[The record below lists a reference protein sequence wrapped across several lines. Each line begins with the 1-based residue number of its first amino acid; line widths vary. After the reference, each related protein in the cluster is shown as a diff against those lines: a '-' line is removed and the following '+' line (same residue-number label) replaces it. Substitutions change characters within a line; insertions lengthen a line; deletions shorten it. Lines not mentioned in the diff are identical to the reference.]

1 MEPSEEQQIIINHIK
16 NGKNVVVD
24 ACAGSGKSTTILS
37 CAAAIPEK
45 RFLQI
50 TYNASLCKENRERVR
65 EMGLKNVTVQTYHS
79 LAVAKYLPTAHT
91 DTVLREILQKKIKPS
106 SQILL
111 QDILVLDESQDM
123 TYLYF
128 QFIVKFTEDMGTPF
142 QLLVL
147 GDYMQGLYEFKGS
160 DIRFLTKAE
169 ELWTECS
176 HLKTK
181 VFEQCSLKMSYR
193 ITNQMA
199 DYVNNVMLGEQRL
212 LACKEGEPVVYIRN
226 TSYNIYKIVVY
237 YIRELLKKGVKP
249 SEIFVL
255 GGSVKGP
262 NSQIRRIENALSEA
276 GVPCHIPMFEEGK
289 IDEKV
294 IDGKVVFSTFHCVK
308 GRQRPYV
315 FVVGF
320 DQSYMKFYGRTLD
333 FKKCPNTL
341 YVGTTRATKR
351 LFLLE
356 TDQYPEDRPL
366 EFLKMTHLQMKEKGY
381 IDFLGMPRTI
391 FYEKVENLDET
402 RMVTHETTPTE
413 LIKFVQESVLEE
425 VQPMLDEIFIKVS
438 EEEIENLDI
447 PTMKKTQNGFY
458 EDVSDLNGIAISAM
472 YYDYLYSLWEPEGE
486 GEEEEGEEG
495 EGEEGEGEGE
505 ETGDLC
511 CNTNILYG
519 IIKTSIELM
528 KSNEHS
534 FLKTEFE
541 NLNTECNSAEDYLY
555 MANLYTACQ
564 EKVYFKLK
572 QIGRDEYT
580 WLNTEVLGKCKHRLT
595 SVLQTECEIER
606 PIIEETV
613 IQKKADEEHYEID
626 VFLSQYFPNK
636 RFRFTARIDL
646 MTYKTVWEIKCTT
659 SITQDHLLQVVIY
672 AWIMRTKFSNFDK
685 EFKIFNIKTGEI
697 LQLVADKST
706 LDNIMILLLRG
717 KYEETEKQPDS
728 NFIENC
734 KKIFSK

>member
-37 CAAAIPEK
+37 CAAAMPDK

-50 TYNASLCKENRERVR
+50 TYNASLCKENRERVK

-91 DTVLREILQKKIKPS
+91 DSCIREILYKKMLPS
-106 SQILL
+106 SRI
-111 QDILVLDESQDM
+111 IPNNIIVLDESQDM
-123 TYLYF
+123 TFLYF
-128 QFIVKFTEDMGTPF
+128 QLIVKYVEDMGTPF
-142 QLLVL
+142 QVLIL

-160 DIRFLTKAE
+160 DIRFLIKAHE
-169 ELWTECS
+169 IWGFCRGLTS
-176 HLKTK
+176 PL
-181 VFEQCSLKMSYR
+181 FERCSLKMSYR

-199 DYVNNVMLGEQRL
+199 DYVNNVMLGEERL
-212 LACKEGEPVVYIRN
+212 LACKEGEPVIYIRN

-333 FKKCPNTL
+333 SNKCPNTL
-341 YVGTTRATKR
+341 YVGTTRATKQ

-366 EFLKMTHLQMKEKGY
+366 EFLKMTHLQMKEKSY

-391 FYEKVENLDET
+391 FYDKVENTDQNKIT
-402 RMVTHETTPTE
+402 THETTPTE
-413 LIKFVQESVLEE
+413 LIKFIQESVLEK
-425 VQPMLDEIFIKVS
+425 VQPILDDIFVKVS
-438 EEEIENLDI
+438 QENVENLEI
-447 PTMKKTQNGFY
+447 PTMTKTSRGFY
-458 EDVSDLNGIAISAM
+458 EDVSDLNGIAISAL
-472 YYDYLYSLWEPEGE
+472 YYDYLTSLWEH
-486 GEEEEGEEG
+486 EEKDDDEQKEEKEEK
-495 EGEEGEGEGE
+495 E
-505 ETGDLC
+505 ETS
-511 CNTNILYG
+511 TNILYN
-519 IIKTSIELM
+519 IIKMSIQMM
-528 KSNEHS
+528 KPNEHM
-534 FLKTEFE
+534 FLKNEFE
-541 NLNTECNSAEDYLY
+541 KLDIESSSQEDYLY
-555 MANLYTACQ
+555 MANLYTATQ

-572 QIGRDEYT
+572 QIERHEYT
-580 WLNTEVLGKCKHRLT
+580 WLNKKVLGKCKNRMMT
-595 SVLQTECEIER
+595 VLQEECEVEK
-606 PIIEETV
+606 PMIEETV
-613 IQKKADEEHYEID
+613 IQKKEDEEHYEID
-626 VFLSQYFPNK
+626 ALLSQYFPKK

-659 SITQDHLLQVVIY
+659 SITQDHLLQVVVY
-672 AWIMRTKFSNFDK
+672 AWIMRTKFSHFEK

-697 LQLVADKST
+697 LLLNADKSR
-706 LDNIMILLLRG
+706 LDDIMILLLRG
-717 KYEETEKQPDS
+717 KYEEIEKQPDT

-734 KKIFSK
+734 KNVFFQ

>member
-1 MEPSEEQQIIINHIK
+1 MKPSEEQQIIINHIK
-16 NGKNVVVD
+16 NGKNVIVD

-37 CAAAIPEK
+37 CAAAMPSK

-50 TYNASLCKENRERVR
+50 TYNASLCKENRERVK
-65 EMGLKNVTVQTYHS
+65 EMGLKNITVQTYHS
-79 LAVAKYLPTAHT
+79 LAVSKYLSTAHT
-91 DTVLREILQKKIKPS
+91 DTVLREIIQKKIKPS
-106 SQILL
+106 SQIKA

-160 DIRFLTKAE
+160 DIRFLTKASDIWYTCIN
-169 ELWTECS
+169 LR
-176 HLKTK
+176 TK
-181 VFEQCSLKMSYR
+181 EFEQCSLKMSYR

-212 LACKEGEPVVYIRN
+212 LACKEGDPVIYIRN

-249 SEIFVL
+249 SEVFVL

-276 GVPCHIPMFEEGK
+276 GIPCHIPMFEEGK

-333 FKKCPNTL
+333 VRRCPNTL
-341 YVGTTRATKR
+341 YVGTTRATKQ

-366 EFLKMTHLQMKEKGY
+366 EFLKMTHIQMKEKSY

-391 FYEKVENLDET
+391 FYEKVENMEQNKII
-402 RMVTHETTPTE
+402 THETTPTE

-425 VQPMLDEIFIKVS
+425 IQPMLDEIFIRVS
-438 EEEIENLDI
+438 KEEVENLDI
-447 PTMKKTQNGFY
+447 PNMKKTQMGFY
-458 EDVSDLNGIAISAM
+458 EDVSDLNGIAISAL
-472 YYDYLYSLWEPEGE
+472 YYDYLTSLWEPDNSEDS
-486 GEEEEGEEG
+486 
-495 EGEEGEGEGE
+495 
-505 ETGDLC
+505 TSD
-511 CNTNILYG
+511 NSTNILYDT
-519 IIKTSIELM
+519 IKTSIELM
-528 KSNEHS
+528 KANEHM

-541 NLNTECNSAEDYLY
+541 NLNKECSSEEDYLY
-555 MANLYTACQ
+555 MANLYTATQ

-572 QIGRDEYT
+572 QIGRNEYT
-580 WLNTEVLGKCKHRLT
+580 WLDPNVLGKCKNRMMN
-595 SVLQTECEIER
+595 VLQEECEVER
-606 PIIEETV
+606 PKIEETV

-626 VFLSQYFPNK
+626 AFLSGYFPNK

-659 SITQDHLLQVVIY
+659 SITQDHMLQVVIY
-672 AWIMRTKFSNFDK
+672 AWIMRTKFPNFDK
-685 EFKIFNIKTGEI
+685 DFKIFNIKSGEI
-697 LQLVADKST
+697 LLLNADKSV
-706 LDNIMILLLRG
+706 LDNIMVLLLRG
-717 KYEETEKQPDS
+717 KYEESEKQPDN
-728 NFIENC
+728 NFVENC
-734 KKIFSK
+734 KKVFSK